1 MDNIGSETSQDQR
14 ESHVGSSSQE
24 QWREKKAGDYWAPG
38 KWKLFSFFSGTNTS
52 PHFMAVIFKVFTF
65 LCTDIS
71 ALPLNRVCCGVWGQI
86 PAPASAPAASTL
98 AGVPGSSWRQTALF
112 ALCCKDVDFNE
123 HFFPFP
129 CLPSVSSHFTVWWFR
144 LLYDLGLREAQDFL
158 SCAYLLAHIME

>member
-1 MDNIGSETSQDQR
+1 
-14 ESHVGSSSQE
+14 
-24 QWREKKAGDYWAPG
+24 
-38 KWKLFSFFSGTNTS
+38 
-52 PHFMAVIFKVFTF
+52 MAVIFKVFTF

-123 HFFPFP
+123 NCFPFP
-129 CLPSVSSHFTVWWFR
+129 CLLSVSSHFTVWWFR
-144 LLYDLGLREAQDFL
+144 LLYDLGLREARDFL
-158 SCAYLLAHIME
+158 SCAYLLAHIMEKDNWFFFLRSRPIYGFSGTADNVIFFQNAFWWKFICIYLVNKYLFTTYTT